1 MGSEQ
6 RRQRRV
12 SGYAKALVVGSLTP
26 GYVRDLSRSGC
37 QVSFMAPVTVQVGD
51 ALPLRVIAEHDPSLA
66 PFEMTLRVRW
76 IRPDPLWQSMGGQIE
91 WPEGSGAAAAFEKL
105 VEYYEGAGA

>member
-37 QVSFMAPVTVQVGD
+37 QVAFMQPVKVAVGD
-51 ALPLRVIAEHDPSLA
+51 TLPLRVIAEHDPSLE

-91 WPEGSGAAAAFEKL
+91 WPEGATAAAAFEKL
-105 VEYYEGAGA
+105 VEYYAGAGA